1 MPVITHPPVV
11 LRPFVDHDAG
21 LVQAAA
27 SDPLITT
34 VPGIGDPSAAR
45 ACIARQHGRLASGE
59 GYSFAG
65 ADAGTGRPAGPQ

>member
-27 SDPLITT
+27 SD
-34 VPGIGDPSAAR
+34 R
-45 ACIARQHGRLASGE
+45 
-59 GYSFAG
+59 
-65 ADAGTGRPAGPQ
+65 